1 MNKRKLVSC
10 GIVLSVALAL
20 LIATWHFYR
29 TRGVY
34 VSVNNN
40 TQSTLK
46 NMVITYTGGVIQIV
60 ALDPKMSYGKYI
72 KPSHPGE
79 LTLEWSDSMGAKH
92 SHMIGVYIE
101 QGYAGSVEITV
112 EPDNRVSVRDNVGLW
127 PLLLL
132 RDWVYGYY

>member
-20 LIATWHFYR
+20 ATGYFYW

-46 NMVITYTGGVIQIV
+46 NLTITYLGGVIQI
-60 ALDPKMSYGKYI
+60 ATLEPKMSYGQYI
-72 KPSHPGE
+72 NPTHPTD
-79 LTLEWSDSMGAKH
+79 LTLEWFDSSGAKH
-92 SHMIGVYIE
+92 SNMINVYIE
-101 QGYAGSVEITV
+101 PSFAGSVEITV
-112 EPDNRVSVRDNVGLW
+112 EPDNRVSVTEKVRVRLM
-127 PLLLL
+127 P
-132 RDWVYGYY
+132 

>member
-20 LIATWHFYR
+20 ATGYFYW

-46 NMVITYTGGVIQIV
+46 NLDITYHGGVIKIG
-60 ALDPKMSYGKYI
+60 ALELKISYGQYI
-72 KPSHPGE
+72 NPTHPTD

-92 SHMIGVYIE
+92 SHTIGVYIE
-101 QGYAGSVEITV
+101 PNNAGSVEITV
-112 EPDNRVSVRDNVGLW
+112 EPENRVSVTDKVKFRPW
-127 PLLLL
+127 PL
-132 RDWVYGYY
+132 RN